1 MARQCQ
7 VFLRRHVDDLFK
19 ACLAASVDLEMV
31 LLDLMPSP
39 MPGAVLGWDALLSA
53 LAARGVDIS
62 KMDTEEVAYAIDA
75 SGRRAVPV
83 GEIAAAAK
91 AFKTR
96 HSSVLEHLAQRAESD
111 DANGLFDLVKLHKAT
126 GP

>member
-1 MARQCQ
+1 MSGLFEKTCGMTCS
-7 VFLRRHVDDLFK
+7 RHVSLHQWIWK
-19 ACLAASVDLEMV
+19 WV

-39 MPGAVLGWDALLSA
+39 MPGAVPWLGMHCFQLWQLG
-53 LAARGVDIS
+53 GVDIS

-75 SGRRAVPV
+75 SGSRAVPV

-96 HSSVLEHLAQRAESD
+96 HSSVLEHLAQR
-111 DANGLFDLVKLHKAT
+111 G
-126 GP
+126 